1 MLLHESTSE
10 PLYIL
15 ELCSCVTASKGNQTA
30 LEYCTIHVR
39 ESMHRSHCATALAD
53 DMHMAWQPSQ
63 CKMRRNEPCSDVLA
77 RDVQCDPVRI
87 QWRLSQNS
95 AQGTP
100 TLEQCCKHQVVR
112 QWTDENIC
120 MCKMNIYQDKPSKSQ
135 TKVGLL
141 AAVVI
146 SVHA

>member
-1 MLLHESTSE
+1 MSHAVMYLHVM
-10 PLYIL
+10 
-15 ELCSCVTASKGNQTA
+15 CSVT
-30 LEYCTIHVR
+30 
-39 ESMHRSHCATALAD
+39 
-53 DMHMAWQPSQ
+53 Q
-63 CKMRRNEPCSDVLA
+63 CGAVIITVLT
-77 RDVQCDPVRI
+77 
-87 QWRLSQNS
+87 LSQNS
-95 AQGTP
+95 AQGAQLLSSAASTMIP
-100 TLEQCCKHQVVR
+100 GQVVR